1 MINKYL
7 DKNNPY
13 FEYWRLLKE
22 KDYPLYFNNLEKI
35 SYYNFI
41 KDYCGPG
48 NSLKKYNLFNSLMR
62 GDVYLIKNCVSKKF
76 LFNLRSNIIKYYFN
90 NNFNFYKI
98 KEGVP
103 NFANKID
110 EHNVNYYTV
119 KMNKMVFYAFPFNE
133 NKEKFKIFRE
143 MYKYWSNIKYISG
156 YKKNQFNNFTPKDGL
171 VDRIQIVRYPNKT
184 GFLNPHRDPHYYQKF
199 FVNSYISKKGL
210 DYDKGGFYLIQK
222 NNSKHDIENEIDPG
236 DICIGFSTLAHG
248 VDKIITNKNSNNL
261 ENGRWFI
268 TMGTVVSN
276 HFKKRR
282 HSSTEILKN

>member
-1 MINKYL
+1 M
-7 DKNNPY
+7 
-13 FEYWRLLKE
+13 
-22 KDYPLYFNNLEKI
+22 
-35 SYYNFI
+35 
-41 KDYCGPG
+41 
-48 NSLKKYNLFNSLMR
+48 
-62 GDVYLIKNCVSKKF
+62 
-76 LFNLRSNIIKYYFN
+76 
-90 NNFNFYKI
+90 
-98 KEGVP
+98 
-103 NFANKID
+103 
-110 EHNVNYYTV
+110 
-119 KMNKMVFYAFPFNE
+119 
-133 NKEKFKIFRE
+133 
-143 MYKYWSNIKYISG
+143 
-156 YKKNQFNNFTPKDGL
+156 

-248 VDKIITNKNSNNL
+248 VDKIISNKNSNNL